1 MEFWIKNRCQSCHHT
16 YRFKALSDFDDA
28 SDVADKPCPKCAKM
42 QKTRGMDVS
51 AGKAPSV
58 GGSNIVRAMD
68 QTADIVM
75 DNYQLTNL
83 NSDGRPGAVMAPSL
97 PPHQQ
102 QRADNFFSPSKRA
115 DLLGPR
121 AKQMIAAA
129 KQGKGIGA
137 FAPPRDP
144 RTPDPIALVQAT
156 RQRPPV
162 QLLNPRDRNGN
173 IIS

>member
-1 MEFWIKNRCQSCHHT
+1 MEFWIKNRCQSCSNV
-16 YRFKALSDFDDA
+16 YKFKASSDLDDA
-28 SDVADKPCPKCAKM
+28 SDVEDKPCPKCAGV

-58 GGSNIVRAMD
+58 GGSNMVRAMD
-68 QTADIVM
+68 AAADIVM
-75 DNYQLTNL
+75 DNYQLTDL
-83 NSDGRPGAVMAPSL
+83 SSDGRPGAVMAPKL

-102 QRADNFFSPSKRA
+102 QRVDNFFSPNKNSIIGAK
-115 DLLGPR
+115 
-121 AKQMIAAA
+121 AKQMAAAAA
-129 KQGKGIGA
+129 KGKGLGA

-162 QLLNPRDRNGN
+162 HLLNPRDRNGN

>member
-16 YRFKALSDFDDA
+16 YRFKAVSDFDDA
-28 SDVADKPCPKCAKM
+28 SDVEDKPCPKCSKE

-58 GGSNIVRAMD
+58 GGSDIVRAMD
-68 QTADIVM
+68 HTADIVM
-75 DNYQLTNL
+75 DNYQMTDL
-83 NSDGRPGAVMAPSL
+83 NSDGRPGATMAPKL

-102 QRADNFFSPSKRA
+102 ERADNFFSPRNNTLIGA
-115 DLLGPR
+115 R
-121 AKQMIAAA
+121 AKQMVAAA
-129 KQGKGIGA
+129 AQGKGLGA

-162 QLLNPRDRNGN
+162 QLLNPRDRNGRF
-173 IIS
+173 IT

>member
-1 MEFWIKNRCQSCHHT
+1 MEFWIKNRCQGCHHI
-16 YRFKALSDFDDA
+16 YRFKAISDLNDA
-28 SDVADKPCPKCAKM
+28 SDVEDKPCPKCAKA

-58 GGSNIVRAMD
+58 GGSSIVRAMD

-75 DNYQLTNL
+75 DNYGMTDL
-83 NSDGRPGAVMAPSL
+83 NSDGRPGAIMAPQL

-102 QRADNFFSPSKRA
+102 QRADNMFSPKNNSMIGA
-115 DLLGPR
+115 R

-129 KQGKGIGA
+129 AQGKGLGA

-156 RQRPPV
+156 RQRPPIHF
-162 QLLNPRDRNGN
+162 LNPRDRNGN